1 MNIILDYLKMKPEV
15 LNKLLYFLIAIVLI
29 GSIGVWIP
37 QVFYLIDEKPIELKI
52 LFQNLTTY
60 YIAIIVVSCTDL
72 ALQIIRNISWT
83 NKIGKILLLTLT
95 GIISVILFTINCYAL
110 WKNKPNAIYFIM
122 IGVAVAYILWWISK
136 KDSDTFNPEDAL
148 GGDAS

>member
-1 MNIILDYLKMKPEV
+1 MNIIIGYLRMKPEV
-15 LNKLLYFLIAIVLI
+15 QNKLLYFVIAIVLI

-37 QVFYLIDEKPIELKI
+37 QIFYLIDEKPLEFKI

-72 ALQIIRNISWT
+72 ALQIIKSLRLT
-83 NKIGKILLLTLT
+83 NKIGKILLLTLV

-110 WKNKPNAIYFIM
+110 WKNKPSAVYFII
-122 IGVAVAYILWWISK
+122 IGVIVAYTLWWISK
-136 KDSDTFNPEDAL
+136 RDSDTFNPEDAL